1 MKKLINDTKS
11 RNTLSDQFLIGV
23 LSVCKLKNKVII
35 KRPIT
40 KDMFYPCKDFLDID

>member
-23 LSVCKLKNKVII
+23 LSVCKLKI
-35 KRPIT
+35 K
-40 KDMFYPCKDFLDID
+40 L